1 MLLIQRMKRSG
12 PSTDPWGT
20 PLVPVRD
27 LDVKHCV
34 LSKRLLLHQPT
45 VCSDSPL
52 AMSLGSKIAFDRSL
66 RRGAQCCLLFN
77 VVMKS
82 SITLKGCCSCA
93 VSPMLA
99 RCRFLFVTPL
109 SALFPF
115 TPIPPILH
123 QFTKSCLLC
132 FFTLCTTVSRCPFN
146 TNKYSN
152 IVRLPCCWFH
162 LFVVIQGLSW
172 DQIKFLKPPN
182 SGRRVLSENLQRW
195 LTHPKVHRFSVRTDF
210 QHPHVTRPIADI
222 VSSFVKSVFV
232 YICFSVPLLRTCTCL
247 ILNLLY

>member
-1 MLLIQRMKRSG
+1 
-12 PSTDPWGT
+12 
-20 PLVPVRD
+20 
-27 LDVKHCV
+27 
-34 LSKRLLLHQPT
+34 
-45 VCSDSPL
+45 
-52 AMSLGSKIAFDRSL
+52 
-66 RRGAQCCLLFN
+66 
-77 VVMKS
+77 
-82 SITLKGCCSCA
+82 
-93 VSPMLA
+93 MLA

-132 FFTLCTTVSRCPFN
+132 FFTLCTTVSRGPFT

-162 LFVVIQGLSW
+162 LFFVIQGLSW

-182 SGRRVLSENLQRW
+182 SGRQVLSENLQRW

-210 QHPHVTRPIADI
+210 QLPHVTRPIADI
-222 VSSFVKSVFV
+222 VSFVKSVFV

-247 ILNLLY
+247 ILNLLYESITSSLSLIFTHLISPILKLPSSPGYFSGTLSPFLWVQLVISHSSVIWPF